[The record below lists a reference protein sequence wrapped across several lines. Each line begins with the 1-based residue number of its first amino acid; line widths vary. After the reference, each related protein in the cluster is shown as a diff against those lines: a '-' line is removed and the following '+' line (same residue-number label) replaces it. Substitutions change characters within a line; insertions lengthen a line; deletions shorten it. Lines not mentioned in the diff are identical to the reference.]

1 MMSRWRW
8 GLVPA
13 VVTMGAMAHAEPM
26 SDIDIEGVLDE
37 SFCALEECI
46 DLAVAR
52 GPELEASRAQRDLAV
67 AQKNATRGN
76 FGPKLKVDG
85 GIQVW
90 DGELAT
96 SFSAGIPGLEI
107 PPLVVRESVTWNVNV
122 VLAQPLAGLWTIYE
136 AHELQA
142 LGVDVAALET
152 EMQSADKAVA
162 VAEAW
167 LSTLLA
173 DELVAVRETSLGQR
187 NSDKARAMA
196 LVRAGVLVEA
206 DLSRVELGVTEA
218 RQSLAIAR
226 RQAQLARARLAMLVG
241 EKKAPKPSELSAKGA
256 VVPLEEAKKRALE
269 NRVEVKQLT
278 QRLAMA
284 ERAVNVATSKM
295 APSVNLVAAAQFTG
309 GSEFQQEAAAFVGLT
324 FDWTVWEWGAT
335 KYGIDEARARVR
347 EVKARTRQLQ
357 DGVALETEA
366 AWVEHASA
374 LDQAELAAEAVKVAG
389 INYEL
394 VRKRF
399 EAKAATSFDV
409 VEAENALTKARLD
422 EKMASVAALMARAKL
437 ARAMGGDAKE
447 IAREGAP

>member
-1 MMSRWRW
+1 M
-8 GLVPA
+8 
-13 VVTMGAMAHAEPM
+13 
-26 SDIDIEGVLDE
+26 
-37 SFCALEECI
+37 
-46 DLAVAR
+46 
-52 GPELEASRAQRDLAV
+52 
-67 AQKNATRGN
+67 
-76 FGPKLKVDG
+76 
-85 GIQVW
+85 
-90 DGELAT
+90 
-96 SFSAGIPGLEI
+96 
-107 PPLVVRESVTWNVNV
+107 
-122 VLAQPLAGLWTIYE
+122 
-136 AHELQA
+136 
-142 LGVDVAALET
+142 
-152 EMQSADKAVA
+152 
-162 VAEAW
+162 
-167 LSTLLA
+167 
-173 DELVAVRETSLGQR
+173 RETSLGQR

-374 LDQAELAAEAVKVAG
+374 LDQAALAAEAVKVAG

>member
-1 MMSRWRW
+1 
-8 GLVPA
+8 
-13 VVTMGAMAHAEPM
+13 
-26 SDIDIEGVLDE
+26 
-37 SFCALEECI
+37 
-46 DLAVAR
+46 
-52 GPELEASRAQRDLAV
+52 
-67 AQKNATRGN
+67 
-76 FGPKLKVDG
+76 
-85 GIQVW
+85 
-90 DGELAT
+90 
-96 SFSAGIPGLEI
+96 
-107 PPLVVRESVTWNVNV
+107 
-122 VLAQPLAGLWTIYE
+122 
-136 AHELQA
+136 
-142 LGVDVAALET
+142 
-152 EMQSADKAVA
+152 
-162 VAEAW
+162 
-167 LSTLLA
+167 
-173 DELVAVRETSLGQR
+173 
-187 NSDKARAMA
+187 
-196 LVRAGVLVEA
+196 
-206 DLSRVELGVTEA
+206 
-218 RQSLAIAR
+218 
-226 RQAQLARARLAMLVG
+226 

-389 INYEL
+389 VNYEL

-409 VEAENALTKARLD
+409 VEAENALTRARLD